1 MLTYVQI
8 TSEVLLIGSR
18 REMSLNILQLSIVH
32 RLPQSYR
39 WRAGFTGSCVEPV
52 VSNDNSYENQ
62 LVGLKLLG
70 YDGEKIV
77 NIMETLSQA
86 LSDIDV
92 ASSVVECEGE
102 LCLFVSRQDEP
113 AATCRLKNC
122 GVAIAELMTNHPLY

>member
-1 MLTYVQI
+1 
-8 TSEVLLIGSR
+8 
-18 REMSLNILQLSIVH
+18 MSLNILQLSMVH

-39 WRAGFTGSCVEPV
+39 WRAGFAGSCVEPIAN
-52 VSNDNSYENQ
+52 NDNSYENQ

-77 NIMETLSQA
+77 LIMEKLSQA

-92 ASSVVECEGE
+92 ASSVVECDGE
-102 LCLFVSRQDEP
+102 LCLFVNKQDEP

-122 GVAIAELMTNHPLY
+122 GVAIAEPMTTHHRY

>member
-1 MLTYVQI
+1 
-8 TSEVLLIGSR
+8 
-18 REMSLNILQLSIVH
+18 MSLNILQLSIVH

-39 WRAGFTGSCVEPV
+39 WRAGFTGSCVEPIAN
-52 VSNDNSYENQ
+52 NDNSYDNQ

-77 NIMETLSQA
+77 ITMEKLSQA

-92 ASSVVECEGE
+92 ASSVVEYEGE
-102 LCLFVSRQDEP
+102 LCLFVSQQDES

-122 GVAIAELMTNHPLY
+122 GVAIAEHMTTYPLY

>member
-1 MLTYVQI
+1 MQT
-8 TSEVLLIGSR
+8 TSEVLLIGSC

-39 WRAGFTGSCVEPV
+39 WKTGFTGSSVEPIT
-52 VSNDNSYENQ
+52 SNDCSYENQ
-62 LVGLKLLG
+62 LIGLKLLG

-77 NIMETLSQA
+77 TIMEKLSQA

-102 LCLFVSRQDEP
+102 LCLFVSQHDEL

-122 GVAIAELMTNHPLY
+122 GVAIAELMTTHPLY

>member
-1 MLTYVQI
+1 
-8 TSEVLLIGSR
+8 
-18 REMSLNILQLSIVH
+18 MSLNILQLSIVH

-39 WRAGFTGSCVEPV
+39 WRAGYTGSCVEPV
-52 VSNDNSYENQ
+52 ANNDNGNENQ

-92 ASSVVECEGE
+92 ASSVVECDGE
-102 LCLFVSRQDEP
+102 LCLFVSQQDEP

-122 GVAIAELMTNHPLY
+122 GVAIAELMTTHTLY